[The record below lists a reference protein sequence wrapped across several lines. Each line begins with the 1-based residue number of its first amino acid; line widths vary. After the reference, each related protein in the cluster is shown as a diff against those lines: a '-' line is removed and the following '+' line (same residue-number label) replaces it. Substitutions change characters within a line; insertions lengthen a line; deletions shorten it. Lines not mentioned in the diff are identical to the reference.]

1 MVTRYL
7 VDTSVWVNVLRGDA
21 VTRERM
27 SALTKKGS
35 SIVMCEPVAMELL
48 AGARKHEV
56 LSINEFIDRFASLE
70 FDTLH
75 DFRSAGEIRRQL
87 SWQGKTVKSVVDC
100 MIAVLARPISAVS
113 QERPCVAPKPH
124 AVRPQSR
131 KDTTRQS
138 MVWSGL

>member
-7 VDTSVWVNVLRGDA
+7 VDTSVWVNVLRGDP

-27 SALTKKGS
+27 NVLTEQGS
-35 SIVMCEPVAMELL
+35 SILMCEPVAMELI

-56 LSINEFIDRFASLE
+56 LAINEFIDHFASLE

-100 MIAVLARPISAVS
+100 MIAVLALTNEEIVIVHNDSDFEVIAGAFNIRT
-113 QERPCVAPKPH
+113 ERWEQA
-124 AVRPQSR
+124 A
-131 KDTTRQS
+131 
-138 MVWSGL
+138 

>member
-7 VDTSVWVNVLRGDA
+7 VDTSVWVNILRGDSK
-21 VTRERM
+21 TRERM
-27 SALTKKGS
+27 DVLSKQGD
-35 SIVMCEPVAMELL
+35 SILMCEPVAMELL

-56 LSINEFIDRFASLE
+56 LAINEFIDHFASLK

-100 MIAVLARPISAVS
+100 MVAVLALINEEIVIIHNDSDFEVIAGAFNIRH
-113 QERPCVAPKPH
+113 ERWEQA
-124 AVRPQSR
+124 A
-131 KDTTRQS
+131 
-138 MVWSGL
+138 